1 MNKNQLFQQNCGNLA
16 KTLIAKNT
24 DYGSSFDKTFELF
37 GIVAPLVRISDKYN
51 RLISL
56 AQKAD
61 NQRMVENETFED
73 TLFDLAGYCILTLS
87 AIQNSKKSPDN
98 FQLYSNS

>member
-1 MNKNQLFQQNCGNLA
+1 MDKNQLYQQNCNNLA
-16 KTLIAKNT
+16 QTLIAKNT

-51 RLISL
+51 RLVSL

-73 TLFDLAGYCILTLS
+73 TLLDLAGYCILTLT
-87 AIQNSKKSPDN
+87 AIQNIKKNSDN
-98 FQLYSNS
+98 IQPCSNS

>member
-1 MNKNQLFQQNCGNLA
+1 MDKNQLFQQNCDNLA
-16 KTLIAKNT
+16 QILIAKNT

-37 GIVAPLVRISDKYN
+37 GIVAPLIRISDKYN
-51 RLISL
+51 RLVSL

-73 TLFDLAGYCILTLS
+73 TLLDLAGYCILTLT
-87 AIQNSKKSPDN
+87 ALQNNKKDPNNIQ
-98 FQLYSNS
+98 FYSNS